1 MQTVV
6 KIKLELNNGQSVDN
20 EFVYKDSFLSICDDM
35 IKKIFPSVDTCTI
48 VSLSLIHI

>member
-20 EFVYKDSFLSICDDM
+20 EFVYKDSFYLSVM
-35 IKKIFPSVDTCTI
+35 I
-48 VSLSLIHI
+48 

>member
-20 EFVYKDSFLSICDDM
+20 EFVYKDIFLSM
-35 IKKIFPSVDTCTI
+35 VLVRI
-48 VSLSLIHI
+48 VE

>member
-20 EFVYKDSFLSICDDM
+20 EFVYKDSYLSVM
-35 IKKIFPSVDTCTI
+35 I
-48 VSLSLIHI
+48 